1 MASTSLAVPLIP
13 STLSDTYSLPQLPCL
28 LCLPTYL
35 QIRKTSLFRLTLFLP
50 SVILGPWQFN
60 RQAFLFHLS
69 DFCFW
74 RGDREEAMLL
84 EFWQCLLLLT
94 ATGAFPQNFWLPGG
108 KGKEQQIGRYAPT
121 IPSPVNTLSQY
132 PISYSNC
139 NTHCTMSSKCTVADH
154 W

>member
-60 RQAFLFHLS
+60 RQAFLFYLCDS
-69 DFCFW
+69 CFW
-74 RGDREEAMLL
+74 RGYREEAILQEFFFYLL
-84 EFWQCLLLLT
+84 PLELFLKTLGCQGGRRRREG
-94 ATGAFPQNFWLPGG
+94 ATDRQICSNYSLPC
-108 KGKEQQIGRYAPT
+108 KYPLP
-121 IPSPVNTLSQY
+121 IPYLSLQLQRAL
-132 PISYSNC
+132 
-139 NTHCTMSSKCTVADH
+139 HHV
-154 W
+154 